1 MSNPKRQ
8 HWVPKVYL
16 KYFATPESQGSGKE
30 TLWAFS
36 RDKKSPATL
45 LRPSVE
51 SVAVERFLYSPKN
64 SDGSRDFEL
73 EKKFSEFEGT
83 IGRLWPE
90 LIAMRIGLTGSVRKI
105 LSLFVATLH
114 LRHPERRKEM
124 LKLHQRLVDRVETEL
139 LSFKRIPPT
148 VDVDINGRRMTFKTA
163 EFEDWKNKSA
173 NDHHRSFV
181 DVIAQEGKWLAKFL
195 LKKRWS
201 VIVADE
207 PVFVTS
213 DKPVILDGPLDRKK
227 KFGFGTPGMT
237 VTFPL
242 SPKMLLH
249 LCDRVPGKEDGLY
262 CPLQGIPG
270 MPVPAWAPF
279 NWQVWVNASRLMLSP
294 RPADAVLSEIVAFHD
309 WAQVNSG
316 LDES

>member
-1 MSNPKRQ
+1 MPDPKRQ

-16 KYFATPESQGSGKE
+16 KYFATPESQGCGKE
-30 TLWAFS
+30 VLWAFS
-36 RDKKSPATL
+36 RDKSAPAKL

-51 SVAVERFLYSPKN
+51 SVAVEKFLYSPKN
-64 SDGSRDFEL
+64 ADGSRDFKL
-73 EKKFSEFEGT
+73 EKKLGELEGT
-83 IGRLWPE
+83 IGLLWPK
-90 LIAMRIGLTGSVRKI
+90 LTTMQIGLTDSVRKI

-124 LKLHQRLVDRVETEL
+124 EDLHRKLIDGVETQL
-139 LSFKRIPPT
+139 KSLKPIPPT
-148 VDVDINGRRMTFKTA
+148 IDVDVNGRKITCKT
-163 EFEDWKNKSA
+163 ETFEDWKNTTV
-173 NDHHRSFV
+173 DEQHRSFV
-181 DVIAQEGKWLAKFL
+181 DFVAREGRWLARIL

-201 VIVADE
+201 VIVADK

-213 DKPVILDGPLDRKK
+213 DNPVVLDGPPDRNEGL
-227 KFGFGTPGMT
+227 GFGTPGMT

-249 LCDRVPGKEDGLY
+249 LDDKNGDDGLY
-262 CPLQGIPG
+262 CPLQAIRG
-270 MPVPAWAPF
+270 MPGPPWAAF

-294 RPADAVLSEIVAFHD
+294 RPADVVLSEIVAFHD
-309 WAQVNSG
+309 WAQANSG